1 MKMNKVILGM
11 AAAIGLASTNVMA
24 LPLSQYDATGT
35 NTLRVFASGASAQDQ
50 GFERWFRLQ
59 CAAGTLD
66 IYRDGSNQRMF
77 FCNINSTG
85 IPGFPTAALGGKKV
99 AMFKSSVGGS
109 GNGVQPVANQTLL
122 GFLNPPN
129 ITGCVTTAVPASGAF
144 AGYNDHL
151 CTAGT
156 LQNAVS
162 DAGISDVEPKLFGA
176 TAAEIGRL
184 AVSSQNAVI
193 WGVPVTTNLRN
204 ALQTAQ
210 GLVAGSDTE
219 ANMPTLSRQQVTSV
233 YAGQLTSWDDFTDPA
248 TGNGLATTA
257 GIADA
262 NVYLCRRVASS
273 GTQASFEVNF
283 LRQRC
288 TAEAPVM
295 MSALNNPATVSE
307 GSGTSNV
314 ISCLNGHNTAGR
326 WAMGLFSTEN
336 QEGTGGWR
344 FVKVDGRAPTLLN
357 VVKGGYP
364 YFSEQSIQWRKSPAT
379 NLPTGLTL
387 TLLNNFKSEMG
398 SPAIIAN
405 LNQGFNHAWGQSGL
419 LALPTNGHL
428 PPATPY
434 TAANVTATP
443 VSSQSKSYVNGSP
456 NNCLEPA
463 LFAPQ
468 HAGG

>member
-11 AAAIGLASTNVMA
+11 AAAIGLASANVMA

-35 NTLRVFASGASAQDQ
+35 NTLRVLASGASAQDQ
-50 GFERWFRLQ
+50 GFQQWFRLQ

-66 IYRDGSNQRMF
+66 IYRDGANQRMF

-109 GNGVQPVANQTLL
+109 GNGVQPVADQTLL

-129 ITGCVTTAVPASGAF
+129 VTGCVTTAVAASGAF
-144 AGYNDHL
+144 GAYNDHL

-162 DAGISDVEPKLFGA
+162 DAGISDVEPRLFQA
-176 TAAEIGRL
+176 TAAQIGRL

-219 ANMPTLSRQQVTSV
+219 ANMPTLSRQQVTSLYV
-233 YAGQLTSWDDFTDPA
+233 GNLSSWDQLTDA
-248 TGNGLATTA
+248 TGVGLATSA
-257 GIADA
+257 GAADT
-262 NVYLCRRVASS
+262 NVYVCRRVATS

-283 LRQRC
+283 LRDRC
-288 TAEAPVM
+288 IAGSPPMVTA
-295 MSALNNPATVSE
+295 SNFPATVTE

-314 ISCLNGHNTAGR
+314 ISCLNAHNTAGR
-326 WAMGLFSTEN
+326 WAVGLFSTEN
-336 QEGTGGWR
+336 QEGAGGWR

-387 TLLNNFKSEMG
+387 TLLNNFKAEMG

-405 LNQGFNHAWGQSGL
+405 LNQGFNHTWGQSGL

-443 VSSQSKSYVNGSP
+443 VSTQSKSYVDGSP

-463 LFAPQ
+463 LYADQ
-468 HAGG
+468 LVGG